1 MKQIFILLVSF
12 FLFSSAYGK
21 GEKNLVI
28 GDSNGAAS
36 NGWVAQLQQLR
47 PQDTFCNLSI
57 SGNTIGFNNVG
68 QDTLNT
74 LRNIESYLCRGEQ
87 LLGGID
93 RILILLGTNDC
104 KAAFDSSQQQV
115 PGNLDGILNQIE
127 HHYQGRLLP
136 KITYISPPPITNDTQ
151 LETKYHGGKA
161 RLAQLIPQLEK
172 VIGQHGYPFVN
183 LHDSLEADYDS
194 LHTDGIH
201 LNEAGY
207 IRSAQ
212 LINQFL
218 K

>member
-12 FLFSSAYGK
+12 FLFSSMR
-21 GEKNLVI
+21 EKSERILVI

-36 NGWVAQLQQLR
+36 NGWVVQLQRLR

-57 SGNTIGFNNVG
+57 SGNTIGFDNAG

-104 KAAFDSSQQQV
+104 KAAFDYLQQQV
-115 PGNLDGILNQIE
+115 PDNLDRILNEIE
-127 HHYQGRLLP
+127 RHYQGRSLP
-136 KITYISPPPITNDTQ
+136 KTIYISPPPIANDIQ

-161 RLAQLIPQLEK
+161 RLTQLIPQLK
-172 VIGQHGYPFVN
+172 RVIEQNGYPFVN
-183 LHDSLEADYDS
+183 LHDSLEADYDR

-207 IRSAQ
+207 IQSAQ
-212 LINQFL
+212 VINQFL